1 MCGSSGR
8 GSGRVLGTRRIGNLA
23 HDGFRLEVAVGAG
36 GDLDVISVKDLGHGS
51 QVAGEVSLCA
61 LGDTS
66 STPADKNKLG
76 ETRIGVLDLDKG
88 ELDSALA
95 EVLNQLGELAIWRI
109 ISILGRRVQ
118 SARKGSSM
126 GRVPPVL

>member
-1 MCGSSGR
+1 
-8 GSGRVLGTRRIGNLA
+8 
-23 HDGFRLEVAVGAG
+23 
-36 GDLDVISVKDLGHGS
+36 VISVKDLGHGS

-95 EVLNQLGELAIWRI
+95 EVLNQLGELAIWKI